1 MTGGIFMTRKWTDI
15 QSMERII
22 LQMRQQGRTRQEIAK
37 ALNLDKEQIK
47 NWIKRFN
54 RKQAQPSVPLK
65 RRGRPIFIIIQLLL
79 EQIGWS
85 VEEFCSGQ
93 AAGVNIEKARGRSF
107 CS

>member
-1 MTGGIFMTRKWTDI
+1 MTGGMFMTRKWTDI

-54 RKQAQPSVPLK
+54 RKQAQTSVTSK
-65 RRGRPIFIIIQLLL
+65 RKGRPRKRPIT
-79 EQIGWS
+79 EPP
-85 VEEFCSGQ
+85 VM
-93 AAGVNIEKARGRSF
+93 AH
-107 CS
+107 